1 MYRLFAIDHVLVSLV
16 KLLKTV
22 ATTGTIFSLQFTKSR
37 LAAGLCPD
45 PMGEL
50 KRSPKPSSRNRGPT
64 FKEKGGEGEGREGKE
79 RGSAE
84 EREGREGK
92 GCTPQTKFTITQL
105 LVSSRWRTDN
115 DVSSGRH

>member
-1 MYRLFAIDHVLVSLV
+1 MYWLFAIDHVLVSLV

-64 FKEKGGEGEGREGKE
+64 SKGRERERWGEDGRGGERTGTELERRGRDGREEKG
-79 RGSAE
+79 S
-84 EREGREGK
+84 
-92 GCTPQTKFTITQL
+92 
-105 LVSSRWRTDN
+105 
-115 DVSSGRH
+115 

>member
-50 KRSPKPSSRNRGPT
+50 KRSLRPSSRNRGLPLR
-64 FKEKGGEGEGREGKE
+64 GREGNGGMRGERRTQEGTGKE
-79 RGSAE
+79 RREG
-84 EREGREGK
+84 ERKGREGK
-92 GCTPQTKFTITQL
+92 GRQ
-105 LVSSRWRTDN
+105 
-115 DVSSGRH
+115 GRGGKGGEGRPMNTGWLQA